1 MKKNRKILYLLFLVL
16 HSCGNTIQ
24 NDLLQKAFEAEKNLQ
39 YNKAINYF
47 NAAVKENFM
56 CADNYYHRGIC
67 YAYMVKP
74 YKAIEDYSKAIKLQP
89 NFLAAYQERASI
101 YYAVAEYDLG
111 LKDINFALQLDPKN
125 KLSLN
130 IKALFLEKISPGH

>member
-1 MKKNRKILYLLFLVL
+1 MKPHLLFFIILI
-16 HSCGNTIQ
+16 SCKHQTP
-24 NDLLQKAFEAEKNLQ
+24 NDLLQKALEAQKNLQ

-47 NAAVKENFM
+47 NAAVEENSVY
-56 CADNYYHRGIC
+56 ADNYYHRGIC
-67 YAYMVKP
+67 YAFMVKP

-89 NFLAAYQERASI
+89 NFLAAYQERASV
-101 YYAVAEYDLG
+101 YFAVAEYDLG

-130 IKALFLEKISPGH
+130 IKVLFLEKISPGH